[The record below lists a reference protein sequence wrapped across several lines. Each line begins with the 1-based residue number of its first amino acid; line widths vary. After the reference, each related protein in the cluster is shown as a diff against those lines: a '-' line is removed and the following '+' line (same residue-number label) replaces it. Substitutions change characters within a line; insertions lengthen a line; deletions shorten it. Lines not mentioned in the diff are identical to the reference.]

1 MKTSIYLDYNA
12 TSPIRSEVKEAMDP
26 FLADAFGNPSSSYA
40 KGQEARHAVDEAR
53 EKVAQLIHASPH
65 EIFFTSCGTESNNL
79 ALVGAAL
86 NQRNYGRHLV
96 VDRMEH
102 MAVVEPVKFIER
114 ELGFEVT
121 YLETDSTGRISK
133 EAVEKAVQ
141 LDTVLFTLMAANN
154 ETGVVQP
161 IQEISEAIHGKN
173 TFFHCDAVQ
182 ALGKIPVN
190 VTQWKVNSLAFSGHK
205 IGAPKGVG
213 VLYLRKGSKIQPFL
227 RGGHQEGNLRPGT
240 ENVAGIVGF
249 GKACELIE
257 KEWDQR
263 QKQYLDLRKLLE
275 KYLFEI
281 PDTHLNG
288 DPEHRL
294 PTTANV
300 SFEGI
305 SGERLL
311 IRLDMK
317 GIAVSS
323 GSACTSGSIE
333 PSHVLTAMGSSEGRA
348 RSAIR
353 FSLGFSTTKEEIEK
367 AGKIVQEVVKDLRA
381 KKTVYSAAKY
391 SGWTRLKIS
400 TTRS

>member
-12 TSPIRSEVKEAMDP
+12 TSPIRPEVKEAMDP
-26 FLADAFGNPSSSYA
+26 FLADAFGNPSSTHA

-53 EKVAQLIHASPH
+53 EKVAQLIHANPH

-161 IQEISEAIHGKN
+161 IQEINEAIHGKN

-240 ENVAGIVGF
+240 ENVASIVGF

-288 DPEHRL
+288 DPDHRL

-300 SFEGI
+300 SFEGV

-367 AGKIVQEVVKDLRA
+367 AGKIVQEIVKDLRA
-381 KKTVYSAAKY
+381 KTKV
-391 SGWTRLKIS
+391 
-400 TTRS
+400 